1 MAIGHEQMEVER
13 AALAPGVQE
22 YGWIGAPSRVGGWAQ
37 AGGGGSFRLL
47 PTRVSTG
54 EHHYINWVGE
64 DSAEPSDVS
73 IWDSTDRRVNFLV
86 ACVPGPDSVF

>member
-13 AALAPGVQE
+13 AAAGLARRRASAGELKQVE
-22 YGWIGAPSRVGGWAQ
+22 AAPS
-37 AGGGGSFRLL
+37 GSFLH
-47 PTRVSTG
+47 VSTG

-64 DSAEPSDVS
+64 DSAEPSHVS
-73 IWDSTDRRVNFLV
+73 IWDSIGGRVNVLV

>member
-37 AGGGGSFRLL
+37 VGGGGSF
-47 PTRVSTG
+47 
-54 EHHYINWVGE
+54 YINWVGE
-64 DSAEPSDVS
+64 DSVEPSHVL
-73 IWDSTDRRVNFLV
+73 IWDSIGGRVNVLV
-86 ACVPGPDSVF
+86 ACAHGPDSVF